1 MTSKTRGNRV
11 FYSTGKG
18 EEVSNI
24 NFVKFYPDADTQK
37 FDIFNE
43 NSGISGIYMW
53 KNKNNG
59 KFYIGSSNNLKRR
72 LTSYFNLNY
81 LVKESSMY
89 INRALL
95 KEGYSA
101 FSLYILEHCDEKDL
115 IQREQYYFDLLKPT
129 YNICTTAGSTLGRL
143 HEEKAKEK
151 ISESK
156 KGTYSGNANHF
167 HGKTHTLDAKGKM
180 VQAKLSKVIPEETRE
195 KISLK
200 MKGRK
205 LSEEHKIN
213 MSLSKR
219 NSKKLSVLDLSTNEE
234 TVFDSISNAERH
246 LDLPKD
252 SIRANLRSKHLAP
265 YRGKF
270 KFKLVD

>member
-1 MTSKTRGNRV
+1 MKRYTINFKSLAPSINTANIFYIPLAFSIPLAFNIPTFGFHCKIGNRV

-18 EEVSNI
+18 EEVSKI
-24 NFVKFYPDADTQK
+24 NSVKFYPDAYSQNLE
-37 FDIFNE
+37 ILNE
-43 NSGISGIYMW
+43 NLGKSGIYMW

-81 LVKESSMY
+81 IVKESSMY

-115 IQREQYYFDLLKPT
+115 IKREQYYFYLLKPT

-156 KGTYSGNANHF
+156 KGTYSGKSNHF
-167 HGKTHTLDAKGKM
+167 YGKTHTLDAKGKM
-180 VQAKLSKVIPEETRE
+180 VQAKLFKV
-195 KISLK
+195 
-200 MKGRK
+200 M
-205 LSEEHKIN
+205 SE
-213 MSLSKR
+213 
-219 NSKKLSVLDLSTNEE
+219 
-234 TVFDSISNAERH
+234 
-246 LDLPKD
+246 
-252 SIRANLRSKHLAP
+252 
-265 YRGKF
+265 
-270 KFKLVD
+270 